1 MITAPDAVYVIIP
14 CMKELGMSWSE
25 IKSTPRHELV
35 ALLGAMGNYNILH
48 QFDGYNPDEIG
59 KLAKDKP
66 QIRSDYSKSMNLK
79 RAYEVRSGAKKRE
92 TEIKSFKQLM

>member
-35 ALLGAMGNYNILH
+35 GLLGAMSNYNRLH
-48 QFDGYNPDEIG
+48 QFDGYTPEEVG
-59 KLAKDKP
+59 KYAKEKP
-66 QIRSDYSKSMNLK
+66 QLRSDYNQAMDLK
-79 RAYEVRSGAKKRE
+79 AKYEIRSGKKRSV
-92 TEIKSFKQLM
+92 KSFKNLV

>member
-1 MITAPDAVYVIIP
+1 MRTAPDAVYVIIP

-35 ALLGAMGNYNILH
+35 GLLGAMSNYNRLH
-48 QFDGYNPDEIG
+48 QFDGYTADEIG

-66 QIRSDYSKSMNLK
+66 EIRTDYAEAMKLKSQ
-79 RAYEVRSGAKKRE
+79 YELRSGKKKA
-92 TEIKSFKQLM
+92 TTSFSDLGL